1 MTKQI
6 LVAVALLVFFTHAA
20 KSQKLFFTRSG
31 HIDFFSSTPMENIK
45 ADNDKVTSIVNITT
59 GDIEFSVLSM
69 AFDFEKALMQ
79 EHFNENYMESSKY
92 PKSTFKGKIV
102 NLDQINFT
110 QDGTYPAEVSGDLTI
125 HGVTKPVTA
134 KGTITVKDGN
144 FSAESSFTVK
154 PEDYNI
160 TIPKLVRDNIAK
172 EIKISVVNQYQ
183 PFNK

>member
-1 MTKQI
+1 MTKKI
-6 LVAVALLVFFTHAA
+6 FVAVVLLMLFTHAA

-31 HIDFFSSTPMENIK
+31 HIDFFSSTSMENIK

-69 AFDFEKALMQ
+69 AFQFEKALMQ
-79 EHFNENYMESSKY
+79 EHFNENYMESSKF

-102 NLDQINFT
+102 NLDQINFSE
-110 QDGTYPAEVSGDLTI
+110 DGTYPAEVNGDLTI
-125 HGVTKPVTA
+125 HGVTRPVTA
-134 KGTITVKDGN
+134 KGTITVKDGK
-144 FSAESSFTVK
+144 FSAASSFTVK

-160 TIPKLVRDNIAK
+160 SIPKLVRDNIAK
-172 EIKISVVNQYQ
+172 EIKISVLNNYE